1 MRRSERRAGI
11 LRAAQRKPTSA
22 RRAPPARRGDVRVR
36 LLLQVLDGAFAAR
49 GWQGATLSGA
59 VRGLTAKQALWRPGG
74 KASRHNIWELV
85 LHTAYWKHVVRE
97 RVEGRGRTG
106 FPRSPRN
113 FPSLPARPNAAAWK
127 ADVALL
133 KRQHALLS
141 RTVQRLSP
149 ARLDAPVNRSP
160 WLVAEQIFGV
170 AAHDLYHTGQIQLLK
185 ALQRSRRR

>member
-1 MRRSERRAGI
+1 
-11 LRAAQRKPTSA
+11 
-22 RRAPPARRGDVRVR
+22 
-36 LLLQVLDGAFAAR
+36 
-49 GWQGATLSGA
+49 LSGA

-74 KASRHNIWELV
+74 DRSRHNIWELV

-97 RVEGRGRTG
+97 RAEGKGRTA

-113 FPSLPARPNAAAWK
+113 FPGLPARADAAAWK

-133 KRQHALLS
+133 KRQHELL
-141 RTVQRLSP
+141 RRAVARLSP

-160 WLVAEQIFGV
+160 WVVAEQIFGV

-185 ALQRSRRR
+185 ALQRRKR